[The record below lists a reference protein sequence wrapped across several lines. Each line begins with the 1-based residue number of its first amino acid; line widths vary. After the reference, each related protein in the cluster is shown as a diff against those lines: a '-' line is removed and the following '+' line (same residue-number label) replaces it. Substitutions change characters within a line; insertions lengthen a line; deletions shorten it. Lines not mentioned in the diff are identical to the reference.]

1 MQSSQQLRAHNYR
14 ATKRLD
20 HTDHA
25 AKKWTVSLWSYSMP
39 PRRPK
44 PFTIPVNLEYSY
56 WLAHG
61 TTHTST
67 AATMDGLSQHISMM
81 DTRSLTD

>member
-44 PFTIPVNLEYSY
+44 PFTIPVNLEYSTG
-56 WLAHG
+56 WPMVQLIQVPLLRWMDSVN
-61 TTHTST
+61 TS
-67 AATMDGLSQHISMM
+67 Q
-81 DTRSLTD
+81 